1 MAKVTSILLLVT
13 LKKLRKN
20 GQKRLLHGN
29 LIGNIHSVTGRPVT
43 NRKKQKMTTLKIDYK
58 PNGRNTETYRHVRV
72 VGYYGSND
80 YKNLGMTVIVP
91 ERAYGKDKGF
101 RRFDYMGIK
110 SLEVEE
116 SS

>member
-1 MAKVTSILLLVT
+1 MLNT
-13 LKKLRKN
+13 
-20 GQKRLLHGN
+20 N
-29 LIGNIHSVTGRPVT
+29 LYSNLSRVTGRPVT
-43 NRKKQKMTTLKIDYK
+43 NRKKQKMTTFKIDYK

-72 VGYYGSND
+72 VGCYGSND

-110 SLEVEE
+110 SFEVEE